1 MRYATTANTP
11 HALARGQTKRLRVS
25 QLAALVIMYNVQRC
39 MSLNSTSMARNSSIT
54 TCGTMELPR
63 AAMAFFL
70 HPRKGRVRPG
80 IPEESPSSPSQTAAT
95 VGKFRH
101 QPCGQSVRPN
111 SLLPVVVLQCLH
123 GQTGAKSIL
132 AHGRKQQAVDRQS
145 SQPTPHLTVGIVGPR
160 PVRSLRSVG
169 SRQ

>member
-1 MRYATTANTP
+1 MCKRVHFKNRLDM
-11 HALARGQTKRLRVS
+11 ALV
-25 QLAALVIMYNVQRC
+25 VIMYNVQRC
-39 MSLNSTSMARNSSIT
+39 MSLSSTSMARNSSIT

-101 QPCGQSVRPN
+101 QPCGLSVPLHWVLATD
-111 SLLPVVVLQCLH
+111 SFLQPLPMLVALLHFCSMICLYVLPLCLLLSVWATNPH
-123 GQTGAKSIL
+123 PI
-132 AHGRKQQAVDRQS
+132 S
-145 SQPTPHLTVGIVGPR
+145 SVW
-160 PVRSLRSVG
+160 RSDG
-169 SRQ
+169 TSRNNNRLD